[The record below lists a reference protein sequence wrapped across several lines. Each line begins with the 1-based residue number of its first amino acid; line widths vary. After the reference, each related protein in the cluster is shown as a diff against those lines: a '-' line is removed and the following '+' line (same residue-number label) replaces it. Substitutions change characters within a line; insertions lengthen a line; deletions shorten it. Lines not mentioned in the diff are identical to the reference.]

1 MHVSSSA
8 KLIIDNSTIAL
19 NNGTV
24 VGGIL
29 VDDNGQVFSNGLYLK
44 ENEAKEQATSIYV
57 TGQAVTV
64 FYEMK
69 LIGRGYD
76 EKYRDYL
83 LHPDRSNHTFNE
95 DDLAKIGA
103 IKMDGKTFVFV
114 TRTNFSGNAAKYGA
128 VLVAEEAVVYIT
140 NCDFEKNAAINGAG
154 VYIEGG
160 NGSVVHVK
168 DSKFVS
174 NIARNG
180 GAVVSAGVSLSGPFL
195 IMKLCIRKR
204 HLFRR

>member
-1 MHVSSSA
+1 MFVSSSA
-8 KLIIDNSTIAL
+8 KLWIYDSTIAL

-29 VDDNGQVFSNGLYLK
+29 VDENGQVFSKRLYLAK
-44 ENEAKEQATSIYV
+44 NEAKEQATSIYV
-57 TGQAVTV
+57 TGLAVTV

-103 IKMDGKTFVFV
+103 IRMAGKTTVIV
-114 TRTNFSGNAAKYGA
+114 TDTSFSKNAAKYGA
-128 VLVAEEAVVYIT
+128 VLVAEEAVVSM
-140 NCDFEKNAAINGAG
+140 NKCDFEKNAAINGAG

-160 NGSVVHVK
+160 RGSYARVMN
-168 DSKFVS
+168 SNFVS
-174 NIARNG
+174 NVARNG
-180 GAVVSAGVSLSGPFL
+180 GAVVSAGVSLSGRFL
-195 IMKLCIRKR
+195 IVKLCIRKR

>member
-8 KLIIDNSTIAL
+8 KLIIDDSMIVV

-29 VDDNGQVFSNGLYLK
+29 VDASGQVYSNRLYLE

-57 TGQAVTV
+57 TGQALTM
-64 FYEMK
+64 FNEMK

-103 IKMDGKTFVFV
+103 IKMAGKAFVSVDG
-114 TRTNFSGNAAKYGA
+114 TNFSENAGKYGA
-128 VLVAEEAVVYIT
+128 VLVAEEAVVSMT
-140 NCDFEKNAAINGAG
+140 NCNFEKNAAINGAG
-154 VYIEGG
+154 VYVEGG
-160 NGSVVHVK
+160 DGGYARVMSSN
-168 DSKFVS
+168 FVS
-174 NIARNG
+174 NVARNG

>member
-1 MHVSSSA
+1 MLVSNSST
-8 KLIIDNSTIAL
+8 LNIDDSTIAL

-29 VDDNGQVFSNGLYLK
+29 VDASGQVFSKCLYLEK
-44 ENEAKEQATSIYV
+44 NEAKQQATSIYV

-64 FYEMK
+64 FNEMK
-69 LIGRGYD
+69 LVGRGYD

-103 IKMDGKTFVFV
+103 IRMAGKTTVVV
-114 TRTNFSGNAAKYGA
+114 TGTDFSENAAKYGA
-128 VLVAEEAVVYIT
+128 VLVAEEAVVSMT
-140 NCDFEKNAAINGAG
+140 NCNFEKNAAINGAG

-160 NGSVVHVK
+160 DGGYARVMG
-168 DSKFVS
+168 SKFVS
-174 NIARNG
+174 NVARNG
-180 GAVVSAGVSLSGPFL
+180 GAVVSAGLSLSGPFP

-204 HLFRR
+204 QLCRR

>member
-1 MHVSSSA
+1 MV
-8 KLIIDNSTIAL
+8 DNE
-19 NNGTV
+19 
-24 VGGIL
+24 
-29 VDDNGQVFSNGLYLK
+29 GQVYSKRLYLQK
-44 ENEAKEQATSIYV
+44 NEAKQQATSIYV

-64 FYEMK
+64 FDDMI
-69 LIGRGYD
+69 LVGRGYD

-103 IKMDGKTFVFV
+103 IKMAGKTLVLV
-114 TRTNFSGNAAKYGA
+114 TRTNFSKNAAKYGA
-128 VLVAEEAVVYIT
+128 VWVAEEAVVGMT

-160 NGSVVHVK
+160 DGGYARVMGSN
-168 DSKFVS
+168 FVS
-174 NIARNG
+174 NVARNG
-180 GAVVSAGVSLSGPFL
+180 GAVVSAGVSLSGPCP

-204 HLFRR
+204 QLCRR